1 MRETAERAVALFDA
15 HVRRP
20 LRSAGLDEDEA
31 AARLVEAF
39 ATLLPAT
46 VDLVSHH
53 FRRTLLAVAQ
63 EHIEHV
69 GADAERAAV
78 AAESLRRLEGAG

>member
-1 MRETAERAVALFDA
+1 MRQ
-15 HVRRP
+15 P
-20 LRSAGLDEDEA
+20 LRTAGLDEEDA

-39 ATLLPAT
+39 AVLLPAT

-53 FRRTLLAVAQ
+53 FRRTLLAVAE

-78 AAESLRRLEGAG
+78 AAESQRRLEGAG